1 MKKLYSATVAR
12 PLSASTSTPTRLGFA
27 TTAWCP
33 FEDLIAVISG
43 DGAVAVFHADS
54 PGETSIL
61 VAAKRAPARHLLW
74 RNAPDKHCMLVV
86 ADAAARLTFWIA
98 RDFRVNV
105 WVAVATL
112 DLPCAVSALSWNANS
127 TALAA
132 VLAQGD
138 VRVWLVPD
146 IPADKRLAQQPHS
159 RGRHRS
165 YVPELRPGATIL
177 PVAYAKNQKIP
188 ELLGGQLRCATVAP
202 GHQEPTGVVIV
213 TVSSA
218 HPTRLTVWTLSISK
232 TAQNPTFELRLMS
245 TTDLNQREHG
255 NCVACLTFPIRGML
269 FAIGD
274 RGVLIRWH
282 FQSSR
287 PPGESPWSIKGMAY
301 IETATTHAITSGILP
316 PPTSTS
322 ADLNTIT
329 RGLSYNF
336 V

>member
-1 MKKLYSATVAR
+1 MKKLYSAAVAR

-112 DLPCAVSALSWNANS
+112 ELPCAVSALSWNSNS

-146 IPADKRLAQQPHS
+146 IPADKRLSQPPNS
-159 RGRHRS
+159 RGGN
-165 YVPELRPGATIL
+165 V
-177 PVAYAKNQKIP
+177 
-188 ELLGGQLRCATVAP
+188 
-202 GHQEPTGVVIV
+202 
-213 TVSSA
+213 
-218 HPTRLTVWTLSISK
+218 
-232 TAQNPTFELRLMS
+232 LMS
-245 TTDLNQREHG
+245 PNPNLALPSVPSRTQRTKKSRSFSVD
-255 NCVACLTFPIRGML
+255 NCAVPLWPRDTK
-269 FAIGD
+269 
-274 RGVLIRWH
+274 
-282 FQSSR
+282 
-287 PPGESPWSIKGMAY
+287 SPREWS
-301 IETATTHAITSGILP
+301 L
-316 PPTSTS
+316 
-322 ADLNTIT
+322 
-329 RGLSYNF
+329 
-336 V
+336 